1 MERNE
6 YIPQPVTKDNKAEY
20 FEELSNIRKA
30 DEWIKKH
37 SVTEETK
44 GPDIKILSVEQKEH
58 RRIAFST
65 RDLTFSIY
73 IIVLAY
79 MIMETFS
86 SNPFIILA
94 CGLSVLSWGLW
105 LRWKYFFRKKLLLP
119 VDLGKSL

>member
-6 YIPQPVTKDNKAEY
+6 YIPRPVTEENKAEY

-44 GPDIKILSVEQKEH
+44 DPGIKIWSDEQKEH

-65 RDLTFSIY
+65 RDLTFSIF

-79 MIMETFS
+79 IIVETFS
-86 SNPFIILA
+86 RNPFIILA
-94 CGLSVLSWGLW
+94 CGLCVLSWGLW
-105 LRWKYFFRKKLLLP
+105 LKWKYSFRTKLLLP